1 MSHAS
6 TREFPQNRSSHFRN
20 RLPKPIRFM
29 GKGWQVGMASL
40 SLPTIPLVGESFV
53 NEKDPLLYVRWH
65 ERVYEKDDQGDDRWW
80 HQRREWKLLGQDMKD
95 KLSSSTGYRFFETL
109 VHRYE
114 QAKASRTQPK
124 NKWAE
129 DNGAKL
135 YPSFERTSQGEMVLN
150 TTNVDYQRQVAY
162 VLWGQ
167 TLALKMGWI
176 EEPTPGT
183 VRLGPNLLQ
192 EFHSDTIPTPM
203 DVLDG
208 ANQPSFWK
216 ADGGYLVLSM
226 TCNWRFV
233 NLNQTFPPS
242 TEFAPTRPL
251 HVYCNAGTSS
261 MVGNRVTDLL
271 REIKYR
277 PENTTQ
283 FEPIPI
289 TMCDYLVVSGKWD

>member
-1 MSHAS
+1 MTFVPSSSFYVTLMSHAS
-6 TREFPQNRSSHFRN
+6 TREFPQNRSSDFRN

-53 NEKDPLLYVRWH
+53 NEKDPLLYIRWH

-129 DNGAKL
+129 DNGVKS
-135 YPSFERTSQGEMVLN
+135 YPSFEWTSQGELVLN
-150 TTNVDYQRQVAY
+150 T
-162 VLWGQ
+162 
-167 TLALKMGWI
+167 
-176 EEPTPGT
+176 
-183 VRLGPNLLQ
+183 
-192 EFHSDTIPTPM
+192 
-203 DVLDG
+203 
-208 ANQPSFWK
+208 
-216 ADGGYLVLSM
+216 
-226 TCNWRFV
+226 
-233 NLNQTFPPS
+233 
-242 TEFAPTRPL
+242 
-251 HVYCNAGTSS
+251 
-261 MVGNRVTDLL
+261 
-271 REIKYR
+271 KYH
-277 PENTTQ
+277 PENTTH

-289 TMCDYLVVSGKWD
+289 NMCGAQ